1 MEIKTEIKQDIFIIN
16 LSGEID
22 IYNSKDVKDLVE
34 KKLQEGVGKYIIDL
48 DNVSYIDSSGIGS
61 LIASRT
67 SIVNRK
73 GVLYLVNIKGS
84 VKRVF
89 DLTKLNK
96 YFTISSSKEDAIN
109 QIEQKSN

>member
-1 MEIKTEIKQDIFIIN
+1 MEIKTEIKQEIFIIN

-22 IYNSKDVKDLVE
+22 IYNSKEVKDLVE
-34 KKLQEGVGKYIIDL
+34 KKLQEGVYNYIINLND
-48 DNVSYIDSSGIGS
+48 VSYIDSSGIGS

-73 GVLYLVNIKGS
+73 GLLHLVNIKGS

-96 YFTISSSKEDAIN
+96 YFTISSSEEEALT
-109 QIEQKSN
+109 QIEEKK

>member
-1 MEIKTEIKQDIFIIN
+1 MEIKTELKKEIFVIS

-22 IYNSKDVKDLVE
+22 IYNSKEVKDLVE
-34 KKLQEGVGKYIIDL
+34 AKLQEGVYNYIIDL
-48 DNVSYIDSSGIGS
+48 DDVSYIDSSGIGS
-61 LIASRT
+61 LIACRT

-73 GVLYLVNIKGS
+73 GSLHLVNIKGS

-96 YFTISSSKEDAIN
+96 YFTISSSEEEALARIKE
-109 QIEQKSN
+109 KSN